1 MVPTAKGI
9 CFQHELNYQN
19 IIKRFQGLLGNIT
32 ERSTGEGNEKKTG

>member
-1 MVPTAKGI
+1 MAPTAKRI

-32 ERSTGEGNEKKTG
+32 ERSTGEENEKKTG